1 MVFCIIN
8 NAIGQEN
15 KNIPL
20 AALPVTDTVKT
31 NVSKKDT
38 TAQIDLYYVLSR
50 YVLGHKP
57 NKNKKDTVGTKP
69 TLSFIPAVGYTLTSG
84 LALTLSGN
92 LAFRTA
98 PDARI
103 STITASAA
111 FDQKSQFTM
120 PVESNIWSKNGK
132 YIFIGDYRYYQYPQN
147 TYGLGSNSN
156 IKSIDTMSFSYIRF
170 YETVMRR
177 ITENLNLGI
186 GYIIDYHGDV
196 DYSAKNANGTVPDY
210 ATYGP
215 VTNTVSSG
223 FTINGSYD
231 SRDNSINPSKGSYTA
246 FQYRNSPVFL
256 GSTTAWSSLIVD
268 IRRYYKFPA
277 NSDNVLVFW
286 NYDWLVLNGKP
297 PYLDLPSTSWDPY
310 SSTGRGYIQ
319 GRFRGAQMVYLE
331 SEYRYKISANGLFGG
346 VFFVNA
352 ESFSA
357 ANGTALQGVQPGYGL
372 GLRVKLNKVSKTN
385 VCIDY
390 GFGAEGSKGLFINVG
405 ELF

>member
-1 MVFCIIN
+1 MVCCIDKS
-8 NAIGQEN
+8 ATAQEN
-15 KNIPL
+15 KTIPL
-20 AALPVTDTVKT
+20 AALPVTDTTQTK
-31 NVSKKDT
+31 VSKKDT
-38 TAQIDLYYVLSR
+38 TAQIDLYYVLGR
-50 YVLGHKP
+50 YILGHKP

-69 TLSFIPAVGYTLTSG
+69 TLSFIPAAGYTLTGG
-84 LALTLSGN
+84 LAVTLSGN

-98 PDARI
+98 PESRI

-111 FDQKSQFTM
+111 FDQKKQFTM
-120 PVESNIWSKNGK
+120 PVESNIWSGNGK
-132 YIFIGDYRYYQYPQN
+132 YIFVGDYRFYQYPQDS
-147 TYGLGSNSN
+147 YGLGSNSN
-156 IKSIDTMSFSYIRF
+156 IKNVDTMAFNYIRF

-177 ITENLNLGI
+177 ITENLYLGG
-186 GYIIDYHGDV
+186 GYIIDYHADI
-196 DYSAKNANGTVPDY
+196 DYSAHNNNGTVPDY
-210 ATYGP
+210 AVYGP
-215 VTNTVSSG
+215 ANHTISSG

-246 FQYRNSPVFL
+246 FQYRNSPIFL
-256 GSTTAWSSLIVD
+256 GSTTAWSSLIID

-346 VFFVNA
+346 VLFVNA
-352 ESFSA
+352 QSFSA
-357 ANGTALQGVQPGYGL
+357 ANGTSLQGVQPGYGL
-372 GLRVKLNKVSKTN
+372 GLRVKLNKTSKTN

-390 GFGAEGSKGLFINVG
+390 GFGREGSRGLFINVG